1 MVKFSEYCQYDGLG
15 LAGLVKQKEVT
26 PKELLQVAIKA
37 IEKINPAINAVH
49 QVLSVT
55 AEKETAQLPNGPFS
69 GVPFLIKEVGLHAC
83 NVPSN
88 LGSRLAE
95 GLVFPYDTTLMT
107 RFRQAGLV
115 TIGTTTTP
123 EFAYNATTES
133 ILYGPTRNPWDLER
147 STGGSSGG
155 SAAAIATGI
164 VPIAHANDGGGS
176 IRIPAS
182 CNGLVGLKPT
192 RGRIPTGPDYGELI
206 GGLGIEFALSRTV
219 RDTAALLDAV
229 CGPDSGCYSYTEGP
243 KRPYIEEVYIPPKKL
258 RIAFMEKP
266 FSGASI
272 DSECIRVLKETIT
285 LCEALGHEVV
295 EASPQVNYELH
306 TLATIRMWT
315 ANLAHMMDGVAKYMK
330 RIPSEENLEATSWA
344 CYQFGKSLSAAQYL
358 EALDIVNMVSR
369 SVGTFFEQ
377 YDILLSPTLSQ
388 PPAFLGVL
396 NANASDVDAIQWTEQ
411 IFTYAPFT
419 NICNTSGQPAISVPL
434 GWSYDGLP
442 IGMQFIGRFADEA
455 TLIRLAGQ
463 LEEAKPWKG
472 RKPPLHIETIR

>member
-1 MVKFSEYCQYDGLG
+1 MKFAEYWQYDGLG
-15 LAGLVKQKEVT
+15 LADLVKQRQVT
-26 PKELLQVAIKA
+26 PKELLQTAIAA
-37 IEKINPAINAVH
+37 IEKLNPSINAVH
-49 QVLSVT
+49 QVLSAA
-55 AEKETAQLPNGPFS
+55 AEKEAEQLPHGPFT
-69 GVPFLIKEVGLHAC
+69 GVPFLIKEVGLHAS

-95 GLVFPYDTTLMT
+95 GMVFPYDTTLMA
-107 RFRQAGLV
+107 RFRQAGFV

-133 ILYGPTRNPWDLER
+133 LFYGPTRNPWDLDR

-155 SAAAIATGI
+155 SAAAIAAGI
-164 VPIAHANDGGGS
+164 VPVAHANDGGGS
-176 IRIPAS
+176 IRIPAA

-229 CGPDSGCYSYTEGP
+229 SGPDPGCYSYTENP
-243 KRPYIEEVYIPPKKL
+243 KRAYIEEAYTSPKKL

-272 DSECIRVLKETIT
+272 DPECVRVLKETIE
-285 LCEALGHEVV
+285 LCESLGHEIV
-295 EASPQVNYELH
+295 EASPHVDHELH
-306 TLATIRMWT
+306 TLATVRMWA
-315 ANLAHMMDGVAKYMK
+315 ANLAHMMDGVAKYMN

-358 EALDIVNMVSR
+358 QALDIVNMVSR
-369 SVGTFFEQ
+369 SVGAFFEQ
-377 YDILLSPTLSQ
+377 YDILLTPTLSQ
-388 PPAFLGVL
+388 PPSLLGVL
-396 NANASDVDAIQWTEQ
+396 NANASGIDAYQWTEQ
-411 IFTYAPFT
+411 IFAYAPFT
-419 NICNTSGQPAISVPL
+419 NICNTTGQPAISLPL
-434 GWSYDGLP
+434 GWSGEGLP

-455 TLIRLAGQ
+455 TLIQLAGQ

-472 RKPPLHIETIR
+472 RKPPLHVETLL